1 METVMPFINPRPP
14 IMMTE
19 PDSEKLLQL
28 AAQLRHRQP
37 HVADMLEDEVER
49 ATILPPTDVPGDVV
63 TMRSHV
69 VFGYAHNQRSH
80 WLTLVYPGE
89 ADLDMAKISVATPV
103 GAALIGLREG
113 QSIGWR
119 MASGEER
126 RITVHKVAYQPER
139 AGRYDL

>member
-1 METVMPFINPRPP
+1 MPFLHPRPD
-14 IMMTE
+14 ILLTE
-19 PDSEKLLQL
+19 NDSARL
-28 AAQLRHRQP
+28 ADIAEQIRPRQP
-37 HVADMLEDEVER
+37 DVAQMLSCELER
-49 ATILPPTDVPGDVV
+49 ARIVAPEETPADVA

-69 VFGYAHNQRSH
+69 VFGYDHSQRSH

-89 ADLDMAKISVATPV
+89 ADLDQKKISIATPV